1 MNQKDKITPSKL
13 KISPEWE
20 LGFPDRLSRNQN

>member
-1 MNQKDKITPSKL
+1 MNQKDKITTKKL
-13 KISPEWE
+13 KISPKWQ